1 MATNTRITLEFI
13 AVAIVI
19 VLLFLSL
26 RGCFVTPEIPKPFYV
41 EVPVTL
47 PGHTFT
53 IHDTTKGKTRFIET
67 VIPFDLTDTLKIK
80 QLLFSLDSIQKLLV
94 AKNVDRLETYDTT
107 FSAYN
112 DTIQD
117 NLHLEYYLLTSRK
130 SITLDVKQREFK
142 RVIEQVPIQI
152 KKDTWIEQLISDY
165 PLAAVGIGAIGGF
178 ILGNR

>member
-1 MATNTRITLEFI
+1 MRITLEFI
-13 AVAIVI
+13 AFAIVI
-19 VLLFLSL
+19 VLIFLSL
-26 RGCFVTPEIPKPFYV
+26 RGCFSEPAKEKIVYV
-41 EVPVTL
+41 DVPITV
-47 PGHTFT
+47 PAQYIK

-67 VIPFDLTDTLKIK
+67 VIPFDLTDTVKIK

-112 DTIQD
+112 DTIKD

-142 RVIEQVPIQI
+142 KVIEQVPIEI
-152 KKDTWIEQLISDY
+152 KKSNFLEQLISDY

-178 ILGNR
+178 LLGNR

>member
-1 MATNTRITLEFI
+1 MATNMRITLEFI
-13 AVAIVI
+13 AVAIV
-19 VLLFLSL
+19 VALLFLSL
-26 RGCFVTPEIPKPFYV
+26 RGCFVSPEKAKPIYV
-41 EVPVTL
+41 EVPVIQ
-47 PGHTFT
+47 PAQYIK

-67 VIPFDLTDTLKIK
+67 VLPFDLTDTIKIK

-94 AKNVDRLETYDTT
+94 AKNVDRLEKFDTT

-112 DTIQD
+112 DTIKD